1 MRDYL
6 DQMSAPTQLP
16 APDVAYPRIIGA
28 NGPKMLALASHIT
41 DGAMPELRA
50 VYGKTP
56 LSEDDL
62 TYSLVMTDHYFSIED
77 LEGMS
82 AAMLSG
88 KPRPSLPPEQEA
100 QFKEM
105 LRTMEGGKLMKNIER
120 MNRKAEGLT

>member
-1 MRDYL
+1 M
-6 DQMSAPTQLP
+6 T
-16 APDVAYPRIIGA
+16 VAVCVKCGA
-28 NGPKMLALASHIT
+28 IKH
-41 DGAMPELRA
+41 GAFNACNSCGER
-50 VYGKTP
+50 P

-62 TYSLVMTDHYFSIED
+62 TYSLVMTDHYFSVED

-105 LRTMEGGKLMKNIER
+105 LRKMEGGKLLKGIER
-120 MNRKAEGLT
+120 RNRKAEGLT